1 MTHPDYFWCY
11 ISRSHSYQVEQGSHW
26 CHRWPVIN
34 NTWDTS
40 WDTESDCGRPRPYS
54 HHIIFDTVCVIP
66 FPSFLILVPI
76 SEERSCGVNP
86 WNTFPIVWA
95 GLGWLDP
102 CNITTSGAGRGDT
115 HSMLCQ
121 RVAQTTLSLTSA
133 ILADK
138 LSPLLLKS

>member
-1 MTHPDYFWCY
+1 MWLAQT
-11 ISRSHSYQVEQGSHW
+11 
-26 CHRWPVIN
+26 
-34 NTWDTS
+34 
-40 WDTESDCGRPRPYS
+40 S
-54 HHIIFDTVCVIP
+54 HHIIIFDTVCVIP